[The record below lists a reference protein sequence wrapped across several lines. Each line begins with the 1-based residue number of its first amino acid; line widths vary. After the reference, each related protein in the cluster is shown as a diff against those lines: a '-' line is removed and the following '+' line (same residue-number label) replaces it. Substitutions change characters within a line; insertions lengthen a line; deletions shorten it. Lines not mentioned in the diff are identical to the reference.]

1 MRILSRRKKTLTEV
15 DLFRPIQGNLDSGI
29 QESFACGI
37 QNPAKFLFV
46 ESGILGFGKR
56 NTAQGI
62 RNPLLIAIGIHFPT
76 SIDKESGIQYLESGI
91 HGVESRIPDCL
102 GFHYLG
108 RFRNDISRFG
118 RYF

>member
-62 RNPLLIAIGIHFPT
+62 RNPLLIAIGNPFPN
-76 SIDKESGIQYLESGI
+76 
-91 HGVESRIPDCL
+91 
-102 GFHYLG
+102 FH
-108 RFRNDISRFG
+108 
-118 RYF
+118 